1 MTIYATFKAIQVAFN
16 AINLNVHFTN
26 LSIDCI
32 VDLFVIF
39 VDFYI
44 DVFINFI
51 KNCSIVVSNSSFNI
65 IIDYCIVIID
75 SCFDVLI
82 DNSVVISDCSV
93 DIISNHC
100 VIGFNLSIDC
110 IFHISDCCANL
121 TFQFLDIIFVSTNT
135 CRVIYNIVM
144 QVV

>member
-16 AINLNVHFTN
+16 TINLNIYFTN

-44 DVFINFI
+44 DVFVNLIKDCCVIFIDFNIDIFINFI
-51 KNCSIVVSNSSFNI
+51 KNCSIVVS
-65 IIDYCIVIID
+65 
-75 SCFDVLI
+75 
-82 DNSVVISDCSV
+82 DCSI

-100 VIGFNLSIDC
+100 IVSFNLSIDC
-110 IFHISDCCANL
+110 IFHISDCSANL
-121 TFQFLDIIFVSTNT
+121 AFQFLDIIFVSTNT
-135 CRVIYNIVM
+135 CGVIFNIAL

>member
-16 AINLNVHFTN
+16 TINLNIYFTN

-44 DVFINFI
+44 DV
-51 KNCSIVVSNSSFNI
+51 
-65 IIDYCIVIID
+65 
-75 SCFDVLI
+75 LI
-82 DNSVVISDCSV
+82 DNSVVISDCSF